1 MNNRLIERFIA
12 YAKIHTTSDE
22 NSQNYPSTQR
32 QFDLANYVKTELQ
45 AIGLADVHLDENC
58 YLTATLHSN
67 VDYPVD
73 SVGFC
78 AHFDTSPDFSGE
90 NVNPIIHYKYDG
102 GDVKLS
108 ESVTMKVADFP
119 FLSDLVG
126 QDLITTDGTTLL
138 GSDDKAGIA
147 EIVELVHFL
156 VENPQIAHGDIK
168 LLFTPDEEVGR
179 GTDLVNLDNFKVD
192 YAYTLDGGEVGE
204 LEYENFNAA
213 SLKVMTHGL
222 SIHPGQ
228 AKDKMINAL
237 QVATR
242 FHALLPVDAVPEK
255 TSGRQGF
262 YHLLQ
267 LSGDVESAKMA
278 YIIRDHD
285 RAAFEQKKI
294 WAEQCAEQIK
304 AIYGQQAIEIVIKD
318 SYYNMKEKVEPMMY
332 IVDNV
337 KQAMQQVGVTP
348 IVKAIRGGTDGAR
361 LSYMG
366 VPTPNICTGGYNFHG
381 RYEMNTIQG
390 MQKSVEILKALVQ
403 IIAKN

>member
-22 NSQNYPSTQR
+22 NSQSTPSTQR
-32 QFDLANYVKTELQ
+32 QFDLANYVKAELE
-45 AIGLADVHLDENC
+45 AIGLSDILLDQNC
-58 YLTATLHSN
+58 YLTATLPSN
-67 VDYPVD
+67 VDYKVD

-78 AHFDTSPDFSGE
+78 AHFDTSPDFCGE
-90 NVNPIIHYKYDG
+90 NVKPIIHYNYEG
-102 GDVKLS
+102 GDVRLS
-108 ESVTMKVADFP
+108 DDITMKVADFS
-119 FLSDLVG
+119 FLNDLVG
-126 QDLITTDGTTLL
+126 QDLITTDGATLL
-138 GSDDKAGIA
+138 GSDDKAGMA
-147 EIVELVHFL
+147 EIVELVHYL
-156 VENPQIAHGDIK
+156 VEHPEISHGDIK

-192 YAYTLDGGEVGE
+192 YAYTLDGGEIGE

-213 SLKVMTHGL
+213 SLKVTTCGL

-237 QVATR
+237 GVATR
-242 FHALLPVDAVPEK
+242 FHALLPADAVPEK
-255 TSGRQGF
+255 TDGTQGF
-262 YHLLQ
+262 YHLIHLN
-267 LSGDVESAKMA
+267 GDVETAKMA

-285 RAAFEQKKI
+285 RAAFEQKKV
-294 WAEQCAEQIK
+294 WATQCADQIK
-304 AIYGQQAIEIVIKD
+304 QIYGEQAIEINIKD
-318 SYYNMKEKVEPMMY
+318 SYYNMKEKVEPMMH

-381 RYEMNTIQG
+381 RYEMNTVQG
-390 MQKSVEILKALVQ
+390 MQKSVDILKALVQ
-403 IIAKN
+403 IIAKP